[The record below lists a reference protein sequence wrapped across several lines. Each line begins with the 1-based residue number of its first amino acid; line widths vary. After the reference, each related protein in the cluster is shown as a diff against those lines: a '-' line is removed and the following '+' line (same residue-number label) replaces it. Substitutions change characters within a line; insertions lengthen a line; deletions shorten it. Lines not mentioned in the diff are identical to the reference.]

1 DAGATIKVRVTFSDD
16 AGHAESLT
24 STATASVDAA
34 PSEPLTVA
42 FDNMPET
49 HDGQSTFTFEIRFS
63 QEVKLSFRNLRDHG
77 FDVTG
82 GTVTK
87 AKRLEKPSNIRWRI
101 TVQPDSGAD
110 VSIVLPVTT
119 DCDDPGAIC
128 TADGTMLSSRR
139 EAVVQG
145 PQE

>member
-1 DAGATIKVRVTFSDD
+1 MRVTFTDD

-24 STATASVDAA
+24 SAATAAIDAA

-42 FDNMPET
+42 FENVPET
-49 HDGQSTFTFEIRFS
+49 HDGESTFTFEIRFS
-63 QEVKLSFRNLRDHG
+63 HEVKLSFRNLRDHG
-77 FDVTG
+77 FEVTD

-101 TVQPDSGAD
+101 TVRPDAGAD
-110 VSIVLPVTT
+110 VTIVLPATT

-128 TADGTMLSSRR
+128 TADGVMLSGRR
-139 EAVVQG
+139 EAMVQA
-145 PQE
+145 PPE